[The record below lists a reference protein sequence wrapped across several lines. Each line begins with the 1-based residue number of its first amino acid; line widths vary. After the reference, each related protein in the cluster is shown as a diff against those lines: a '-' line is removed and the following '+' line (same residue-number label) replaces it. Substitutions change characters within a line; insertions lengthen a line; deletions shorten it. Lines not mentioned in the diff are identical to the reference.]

1 MRKLFFVMAI
11 IGMSLPLM
19 AQEESTTAE
28 AVVETRE
35 LAPFVNLKVSRGINV
50 TLVEGLSPKAEIH
63 IQNAAP
69 EEVLLEQ
76 SNKDLTVRMRARIY
90 KDVAVNVYLYYQNLE
105 SITAS
110 SGASVYSEHVL
121 ETDYLKLESGTD
133 ASIQLE
139 IEVDQLEASASAS
152 RIELMG
158 SARSTDINATT
169 GGKFLGANLESNVT
183 TIKAN
188 TGASA
193 QVWVT
198 EKINA
203 RAGSGASVEYT
214 GDPQKVEVHTSL
226 GGKVEAMQ

>member
-1 MRKLFFVMAI
+1 MRKLFFVIAI
-11 IGMSLPLM
+11 IWISMPIM
-19 AQEESTTAE
+19 AQEESATAE
-28 AVVETRE
+28 IVIETRE
-35 LAPFVNLKVSRGINV
+35 LAPFSNLKVSRGINV

-63 IQNAAP
+63 IQNASP
-69 EEVLLEQ
+69 DEVLLEQ
-76 SNKDLTVRMRARIY
+76 SNKDLTVRMRALIY
-90 KDVAVNVYLYYQNLE
+90 KDVAVNVYLYYQNINQ
-105 SITAS
+105 ITVS
-110 SGASVYSEHVL
+110 SGASVYSEDVL
-121 ETDYLKLESGTD
+121 ETDFLKLESGTD

-139 IEVDQLEASASAS
+139 VIVDQLEASASAS

-158 SARSTDINATT
+158 SAQSVDVNATT
-169 GGKFLGANLESNVT
+169 GGRFLGANLESKVT
-183 TIKAN
+183 SIKAN

-214 GDPQKVEVHTSL
+214 GNPAKVEIHTSL